1 LKERTTIGNISGD
14 MQKEVFLGCVLGKL
28 EVIDVKLKEVSCVPC
43 KIREWM
49 VETGS
54 RQGKLER
61 STVANIGFPRLE
73 AILKLFMQS

>member
-1 LKERTTIGNISGD
+1 
-14 MQKEVFLGCVLGKL
+14 
-28 EVIDVKLKEVSCVPC
+28 
-43 KIREWM
+43 M